1 MVNSIVIIT
10 DQSPIGKNLAPEAI
24 RLASG
29 LVALDEV
36 KCKMI
41 FLDDAIY
48 LLVKNTDPESVKMES
63 FSRTLEL
70 AEFSDIEMMVSKNS
84 LERAGFTT
92 EDLIENENL
101 KVASSREIAKA
112 IYTADAT
119 FRY

>member
-1 MVNSIVIIT
+1 MVKSIVIIT

-29 LVALDEV
+29 LAALDEV

-48 LLVKNTDPESVKMES
+48 LLIRATNPEEIKMDS
-63 FSRTLEL
+63 FTRTLEL
-70 AEFSDIEMMVSKNS
+70 AEFSDIEMLISKNA
-84 LERAGFTT
+84 LDRAGFTVD
-92 EDLIENENL
+92 DLIENENL
-101 KVASSREIAKA
+101 KVVSRREIAEA